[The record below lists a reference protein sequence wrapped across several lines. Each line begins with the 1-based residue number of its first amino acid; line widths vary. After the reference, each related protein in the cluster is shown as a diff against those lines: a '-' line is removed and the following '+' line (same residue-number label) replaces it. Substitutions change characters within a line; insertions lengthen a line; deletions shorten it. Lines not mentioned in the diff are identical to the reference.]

1 LSGFFFLAANFQGVW
16 PMVEVLSQAQID
28 ELVRAVHSGEVN
40 EEALVDQ
47 EISNFR
53 VYDFRKP
60 NKFSKEQTSTF
71 QVIYGNYARSLGT
84 SLSIN
89 LRSTFR
95 VSLVSI
101 EQIVYEEY
109 IHSLLDPSLSII
121 FSMDPLEG
129 SAVLELAPEI
139 VFIMLERLMGGKGR
153 RPPQEFKSLTQI
165 ERALIENLSQ
175 DILDLSAE
183 AWENVAV
190 FRPKFERIETNP
202 QFVQVVS
209 PTETVLL
216 VSMDIRVDEFGGTL
230 QYILPYIAL
239 EPILGNFSTKYW
251 FEKTSR
257 TLNTN
262 YQNRIK
268 DQMKSVKMPVRVI
281 LGDSFI
287 TVREL
292 LDLQVGDVVLLNRR
306 SGDNLDVMV
315 GSTQKFYA
323 RPGLCD
329 DRIGVKI
336 VGVKE
341 ESMG

>member
-1 LSGFFFLAANFQGVW
+1 
-16 PMVEVLSQAQID
+16 MVEVLSQSEID
-28 ELVRAVHSGEVN
+28 DLIRAIHSGEVN
-40 EEALVDQ
+40 EETLKDQ
-47 EISNFR
+47 EALKVRI
-53 VYDFRKP
+53 YDFRKP

-84 SLSIN
+84 YLSIN
-89 LRSTFR
+89 LRSTFH

-101 EQIVYEEY
+101 EQVVYEEF

-121 FSMDPLEG
+121 FNMNPLEG
-129 SAVLELAPEI
+129 KAVLELAPEI

-153 RPPQEFKSLTQI
+153 RPIQEFKALTQI

-175 DILDLSAE
+175 EILDLSTE

-209 PTETVLL
+209 HTETVLL
-216 VSMDIRVDEFGGTL
+216 VSMDIRVDDIGGTI
-230 QYILPYIAL
+230 QYVLPYIAL

-257 TLNTN
+257 VFSANF
-262 YQNRIK
+262 QDRIK
-268 DQMKSVKMPVRVI
+268 EQIKSVKLPIRVI

-287 TVREL
+287 TVKEL
-292 LDLQVGDVVLLNRR
+292 LDLQVGDVVLLNRK
-306 SGDNLDVMV
+306 SSDDLDVMV
-315 GSTQKFYA
+315 GCSQKFYA
-323 RPGLCD
+323 RPGLCND
-329 DRIGVKI
+329 QIAVKI
-336 VGVKE
+336 VDVKE
-341 ESMG
+341 EEPPARSGANDA